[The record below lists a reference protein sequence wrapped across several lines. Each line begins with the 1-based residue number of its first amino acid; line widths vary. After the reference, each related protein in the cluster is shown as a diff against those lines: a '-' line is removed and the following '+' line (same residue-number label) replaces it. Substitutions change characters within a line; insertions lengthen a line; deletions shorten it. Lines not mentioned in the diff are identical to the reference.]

1 MQQPDILGSSS
12 VAPPRRSRFPD
23 GFAGFRPDLGAFL
36 KACRKKEKQK
46 QQTLADAIGITRP
59 SLSAIENGHAW
70 PLPDT
75 LEALASEL
83 ELTDDMMF
91 LRGDEDQTARS
102 GDVSRRAYYRLE
114 LGRGLREGRQREGLT
129 LRQLAHRCDMSVAQL
144 SRIERGHATRSRA
157 YRDHPGYMELPK
169 QARPL
174 QFRHP
179 ELQRLYLLDD

>member
-70 PLPDT
+70 PLPGT
-75 LEALASEL
+75 LEALAREL
-83 ELTDDMMF
+83 ELTQDLMF
-91 LRGDEDQTARS
+91 MRGDKDQTVRLDDDA
-102 GDVSRRAYYRLE
+102 RRADYRLE
-114 LGRGLREGRQREGLT
+114 LGRGLREGRKREGLT
-129 LRQLAHRCDMSVAQL
+129 LRQIAHRCDISVAQL

-157 YRDHPGYMELPK
+157 YRDHPDYMELPK
-169 QARPL
+169 QDRPL

-179 ELQRLYLLDD
+179 ELQRLYLSDD